1 MDTEGRIKELDKLAE
16 DLETKMSSYSDRLAA
31 LEKNINKLLK
41 EVEELKHENDG
52 R

>member
-1 MDTEGRIKELDKLAE
+1 MTTEERIKELNELAE
-16 DLETKMSSYSDRLAA
+16 ELETKMTSYSDRLAA
-31 LEKNINKLLK
+31 LEKNLAKLLK